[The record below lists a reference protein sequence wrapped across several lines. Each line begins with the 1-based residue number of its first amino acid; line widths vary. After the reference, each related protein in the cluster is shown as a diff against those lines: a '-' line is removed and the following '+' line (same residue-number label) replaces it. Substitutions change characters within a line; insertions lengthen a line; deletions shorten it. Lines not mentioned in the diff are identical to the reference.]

1 MCYSIKLN
9 IKYFEI
15 DILCVIYKIMKLYNE
30 IIYDIKSISFILF
43 FIFIFGKR
51 NLDRIR
57 ITNK

>member
-43 FIFIFGKR
+43 FIFIFGER

>member
-15 DILCVIYKIMKLYNE
+15 DTLCVIYKIMKLYNE

-43 FIFIFGKR
+43 FIFIFGER

>member
-30 IIYDIKSISFILF
+30 IIYDIKSILFILF
-43 FIFIFGKR
+43 FIFIFGER

>member
-51 NLDRIR
+51 NLDKIR